1 MSQTVLSFQ
10 DIVKEPAQSP
20 LKVKTD
26 PLSSFLLF
34 ARSFAATT
42 DACQHAPAIK
52 YQSTASTYL
61 LLLPKNILCRTTKS
75 LKGFLVLKR

>member
-26 PLSSFLLF
+26 TSFLLF
-34 ARSFAATT
+34 ARSLAATT
-42 DACQHAPAIK
+42 AACQHGPAIK
-52 YQSTASTYL
+52 SPVNSEHIFTATAKKYA
-61 LLLPKNILCRTTKS
+61 
-75 LKGFLVLKR
+75 V

>member
-26 PLSSFLLF
+26 PLTSFLLF
-34 ARSFAATT
+34 AQSLAATT
-42 DACQHAPAIK
+42 AACQHGPAIK
-52 YQSTASTYL
+52 SPVNSKHIFTATA
-61 LLLPKNILCRTTKS
+61 KKCA
-75 LKGFLVLKR
+75 V